1 MEDIIY
7 LVYDGGEMIAGFTM
21 LVTTVGF
28 IEDYRPNSPV
38 AMSMVDAKT
47 GEVVDIWQDGAWE
60 SGKEW

>member
-7 LVYDGGEMIAGFTM
+7 LVYDGSDMIAGFTY
-21 LVTTVGF
+21 LATTVVF
-28 IEDYRPNSPV
+28 IEWYRPYSPV

-47 GEVVDIWQDGAWE
+47 GEVVDTWQNGAWE